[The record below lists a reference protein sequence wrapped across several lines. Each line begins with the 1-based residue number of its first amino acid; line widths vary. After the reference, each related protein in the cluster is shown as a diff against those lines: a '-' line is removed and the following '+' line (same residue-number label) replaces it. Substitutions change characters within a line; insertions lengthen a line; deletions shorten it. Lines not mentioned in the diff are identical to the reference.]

1 MKNTTPFRFGI
12 ECLLVQCLFIDQP
25 KNYSADIFAAFGRG
39 HGGKYELNS

>member
-1 MKNTTPFRFGI
+1 MKNTTPLRFGI
-12 ECLLVQCLFIDQP
+12 ERLLVQCLFIDRP